1 MKAALNKSQFY
12 AETIE
17 AALRKFRRD
26 DLTLIRIFVS
36 RCEVDMESIKSEYLK
51 IYHKTL
57 YHSIQ
62 TETSGSYKDIML
74 VLLNTP

>member
-1 MKAALNKSQFY
+1 VKAALNKNQFY

-26 DLTLIRIFVS
+26 DSTLIRIFVS
-36 RCEVDMESIKSEYLK
+36 RSEVDLESIKKEYLK
-51 IYHKTL
+51 IYHKTI

-62 TETSGSYKDIML
+62 TETSGNYKDIML
-74 VLLNTP
+74 ALLNTP